1 MNRKLLLLTAVVLM
15 AVMLSGCKLLGE
27 VDVTIKDDDGVLE
40 EVKLGTADEPLE
52 KLEFKAYRLSEGVLE
67 FTYKDGIEADKVEWK
82 RGKRDLDVPK
92 VTDGDGYDYTHS
104 FRTGLFSVEIEVVKK
119 IDEPTGELDVP
130 WP

>member
-52 KLEFKAYRLSEGVLE
+52 KLEFKAYRLSEVVLE
-67 FTYKDGIEADKVEWK
+67 FTYKDGIEADEVEWK
-82 RGKRDLDVPK
+82 REKKKLDVSEVK
-92 VTDGDGYDYTHS
+92 DGDGYDYTLS
-104 FRTGLFSVEIEVVKK
+104 FRTGLFLSSVEIEVKK
-119 IDEPTGELDVP
+119 IEEPTGE
-130 WP
+130 

>member
-52 KLEFKAYRLSEGVLE
+52 KLEFKAYRFSEVVLE
-67 FTYKDGIEADKVEWK
+67 FTYEEGIDPNKVEWK
-82 RGKRDLDVPK
+82 RGKKVLDVSK
-92 VTDGDGYDYTHS
+92 VTDGDGYDYTLS
-104 FRTGLFSVEIEVVKK
+104 FRTWFSSVEIEVKK
-119 IDEPTGELDVP
+119 IEEPTGE
-130 WP
+130 